1 MSAAPR
7 HVLLIS
13 LHTCPLE
20 QPGSGDAGGMNV
32 YVRHLA
38 EALVDAGHTVDMAT
52 LDRGRGAPAVAG
64 VRRTRIR
71 EGLRLLTV
79 SLPGAAGASKE
90 DLPGFTAAFASD
102 ARTPASPRAPKP
114 PPIRRSQSRR
124 VRPARGFG
132 FVMADPFGNSR
143 GLGAGCLASLSPGRG
158 PG

>member
-13 LHTCPLE
+13 LHTSPLE
-20 QPGSGDAGGMNV
+20 QPGSGDAGGMTV

-90 DLPGFTAAFASD
+90 DLPGFTAAFA
-102 ARTPASPRAPKP
+102 
-114 PPIRRSQSRR
+114 
-124 VRPARGFG
+124 
-132 FVMADPFGNSR
+132 
-143 GLGAGCLASLSPGRG
+143 
-158 PG
+158 

>member
-52 LDRGRGAPAVAG
+52 LDRGRGAPAVNHLF
-64 VRRTRIR
+64 
-71 EGLRLLTV
+71 GLG
-79 SLPGAAGASKE
+79 LP
-90 DLPGFTAAFASD
+90 
-102 ARTPASPRAPKP
+102 
-114 PPIRRSQSRR
+114 
-124 VRPARGFG
+124 VRPRR
-132 FVMADPFGNSR
+132 PY
-143 GLGAGCLASLSPGRG
+143 GLTG
-158 PG
+158 